1 MLWKGV
7 GDCSFAA
14 SNHANKMKPN
24 LPLLLLCI
32 VLLILTQAQAQ
43 ITIPASRFTQSGWT
57 LYEAYDD
64 QFIELHT
71 GFAGGNQQI
80 NLSTLRNV
88 NIDTL
93 QLKPVAQAPFGAAL
107 PGNLALVRNAGRSGT
122 QYFEIDQSSW
132 KIHGFVDQQG
142 EKNQNIG
149 AAELVRFPISQSQSF
164 NNNYLNSLQ
173 FYVGQQLN
181 TPYVVDSVRRRTH
194 FRNFSHISGWG
205 QLTTPLGSYPV
216 LIQALSSHLRDTAD
230 FKRADNGQWVAAA
243 ETQEQH
249 TVTYLFWSDAQPWPL
264 AELTDID
271 SIGLIER
278 ALWLSGGL
286 PSSLAENTRLK
297 ASIGPNPASHWL
309 YISGL
314 AAPTRYHLYDVQG
327 KVVASG
333 ELQAQEKN
341 AISLLAFQNGTY
353 LLVLEA
359 ADGRLF
365 TKLTLQK

>member
-1 MLWKGV
+1 
-7 GDCSFAA
+7 
-14 SNHANKMKPN
+14 MKPN

-32 VLLILTQAQAQ
+32 VLLLLTQAQAQ
-43 ITIPASRFTQSGWT
+43 TAIPATRFIQPGWT

-64 QFIELHT
+64 QFVELHN
-71 GFAGGNQQI
+71 GFTGGNQTI

-93 QLKPVAQAPFGAAL
+93 QLKPVAQAPFGAQL

-122 QYFEIDQSSW
+122 QYFEIDQSGW

-142 EKNQNIG
+142 EKNQHVG
-149 AAELVRFPISQSQSF
+149 PAELVRFPIATGQQF
-164 NNNYLNSLQ
+164 NNQYVNEVQ
-173 FYVGQQLN
+173 FYVGQPLN

-194 FRNFSHISGWG
+194 NRNFSQISGWG

-216 LIQALSSHLRDTAD
+216 LIQSLSSRLSDTAD

-243 ETQEQH
+243 ETQQQH

-278 ALWLSGGL
+278 ALWLSGGITT
-286 PSSLAENTRLK
+286 SLNHQQRLQ
-297 ASIGPNPASHWL
+297 ARIGPNPSSDWL
-309 YISGL
+309 YIEELENHSVF
-314 AAPTRYHLYDVQG
+314 ALYDLAG
-327 KVVASG
+327 KLVENGNLLPHERNV
-333 ELQAQEKN
+333 
-341 AISLLAFQNGTY
+341 ISLQGLSSGSY
-353 LLVLEA
+353 LLLLEA
-359 ADGRLF
+359 GNRRHF
-365 TKLTLQK
+365 TKLTIQK